1 MKTTELNF
9 SDFDGKT
16 VSEVIEMFSKF
27 DPTAIVVGNGF
38 TTLNGSEKEFI
49 EIVEK

>member
-16 VSEVIEMFSKF
+16 VSEVIKMFSKF
-27 DPTAIVVGNGF
+27 DPTAKVKWDWY